1 MDHWRAKL
9 WKFLH
14 KAREWQAPEGIVDK
28 LYQAIEKHPHHQID
42 TKLYEAARL
51 VARTANLSDLAQHH
65 KEPKLS
71 QLAEQ
76 RWIREVG
83 SDL

>member
-1 MDHWRAKL
+1 LDYWRAKL

-14 KAREWQAPEGIVDK
+14 KSKEWNAPEAIVES
-28 LYQAIEKHPHHQID
+28 LYKAIEKHPHHQID

-51 VARTANLSDLAQHH
+51 AARTANRASLAQYH

-71 QLAEQ
+71 ALAEQ